1 MEGDVEWRRACISPE
16 WSLLDIGPIANAEAG
31 VSIGTIRIPRGN
43 GQVNPHYRV
52 RPPRVRR

>member
-1 MEGDVEWRRACISPE
+1 MERRTCTSPE
-16 WSLLDIGPIANAEAG
+16 WSLLDIGSIANAEAG

-52 RPPRVRR
+52 CPPRVRR

>member
-1 MEGDVEWRRACISPE
+1 MERRACTNPK
-16 WSLLDIGPIANAEAG
+16 WSLLDIEPIANAEAD
-31 VSIGTIRIPRGN
+31 VSIGTIHIPRGN